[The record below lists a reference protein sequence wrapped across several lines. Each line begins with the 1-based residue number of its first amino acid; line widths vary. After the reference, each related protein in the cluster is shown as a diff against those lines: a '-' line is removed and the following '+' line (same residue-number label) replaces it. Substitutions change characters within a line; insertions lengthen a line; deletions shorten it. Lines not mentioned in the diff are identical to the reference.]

1 MRNEERLLNY
11 KINHNFEFLIPNS
24 EFTLSSLYFFKKIC
38 YNTIMQALLEKT
50 KAYRL
55 IQTERTENRLSH
67 AYLLLYDDAR
77 NLRYALKTF
86 AKLFFQD
93 ENGVLDDRKEKLLDN
108 ESFSDCLIFPAEADK
123 KLKVEDAE
131 KILEE
136 SLLTPVEG
144 DKKLFLVG
152 DFSEANVQTQ
162 NKLLK
167 LLEEPPKGVY
177 FLLGATNAHSVLTT
191 VLSRAKKLEIE
202 PFDVT
207 DITNALQRVY
217 GNKYDKDALSLCAA
231 TSDGNFGKAQNMLE
245 GGYYKTLLETA
256 FSLCLC
262 PSYQF
267 PAIVKQ
273 AGEIKRQKEFLS
285 TLRII
290 FRDGLILKTQGKNA
304 KKNLLLSAETEN
316 LEKVMNAYTV
326 SAFLYA
332 QEAISTAE
340 KQIFTNANFAQCVEI
355 CIAKI
360 QSKN

>member
-1 MRNEERLLNY
+1 
-11 KINHNFEFLIPNS
+11 
-24 EFTLSSLYFFKKIC
+24 
-38 YNTIMQALLEKT
+38 MQTLLETT

-67 AYLLLYDDAR
+67 AYLLIYDDAR

-93 ENGVLDDRKEKLLDN
+93 ENGVLEDRKENLIDA
-108 ESFSDCLIFPAEADK
+108 EIFSDCLIYPAEADK

-136 SLLTPVEG
+136 SVLTPVEG
-144 DKKLFLVG
+144 DIKLFLIA

-191 VLSRAKKLEIE
+191 VLSRTKRLEIE

-207 DITNALQRVY
+207 AITKALHRTY
-217 GNKYDKDALSLCAA
+217 GNKYESSALSLCAA

-245 GGYYKTLLETA
+245 GGYYKTLLDTA
-256 FSLCLC
+256 FSLCLS
-262 PSYQF
+262 PLHNL
-267 PAIVKQ
+267 PAIIKQ
-273 AGEIKRQKEFLS
+273 VGEIKRQKEFLS

-290 FRDGLILKTQGKNA
+290 FRDGLILKTQGEKA
-304 KKNLLLSAETEN
+304 KQNLLLSAEIEN
-316 LEKVMNAYTV
+316 VKNVVNAYTV
-326 SAFLYA
+326 PAFLYA
-332 QEAISTAE
+332 QEAISNAE

-355 CIAKI
+355 CIQKI
-360 QSKN
+360 KLKN

>member
-1 MRNEERLLNY
+1 
-11 KINHNFEFLIPNS
+11 
-24 EFTLSSLYFFKKIC
+24 
-38 YNTIMQALLEKT
+38 MQTLLETT

-67 AYLLLYDDAR
+67 AYLLIYDDAR

-93 ENGVLDDRKEKLLDN
+93 EYGVLEDRKEKLLN
-108 ESFSDCLIFPAEADK
+108 TESFSDCLIYPAEADK

-136 SLLTPVEG
+136 SVLTPVEG
-144 DKKLFLVG
+144 EIKLFLVG

-191 VLSRAKKLEIE
+191 ILSRTKKLEIE
-202 PFDVT
+202 PFDT
-207 DITNALQRVY
+207 IAITKALRREY
-217 GNKYDKDALSLCAA
+217 GDKYDESALSLCAA

-245 GGYYKTLLETA
+245 GGYYKTLLDTA
-256 FSLCLC
+256 FSLCLS
-262 PSYQF
+262 PSYNL
-267 PAIVKQ
+267 PSIVKQ
-273 AGEIKRQKEFLS
+273 IGEIKRQKEFLS

-290 FRDGLILKTQGKNA
+290 FRDGLLLKTQGEKI
-304 KKNLLLSAETEN
+304 KKNLLLSVEMEN
-316 LEKVMNAYTV
+316 LKKVANAYTV
-326 SAFLYA
+326 PAFLFA
-332 QEAISTAE
+332 QECISNAE

-355 CIAKI
+355 CIEKI
-360 QSKN
+360 KSKN

>member
-1 MRNEERLLNY
+1 
-11 KINHNFEFLIPNS
+11 
-24 EFTLSSLYFFKKIC
+24 
-38 YNTIMQALLEKT
+38 MQTLLETT

-67 AYLLLYDDAR
+67 AYLLIYDDAR

-93 ENGVLDDRKEKLLDN
+93 ENGVLEDRKENLIDA
-108 ESFSDCLIFPAEADK
+108 EIFSDCLIYPAEADK

-136 SLLTPVEG
+136 SVLTPVEG
-144 DKKLFLVG
+144 DIKLFLIG

-191 VLSRAKKLEIE
+191 VLSRTKRLEIE

-207 DITNALQRVY
+207 AITKALHRTY
-217 GNKYDKDALSLCAA
+217 GNKYESSALSLCAA

-245 GGYYKTLLETA
+245 GGYYKTLLDTA
-256 FSLCLC
+256 FSLCLS
-262 PSYQF
+262 PSHNL
-267 PAIVKQ
+267 PTVIKQ
-273 AGEIKRQKEFLS
+273 VGEIKRQKEFLS

-290 FRDGLILKTQGKNA
+290 FRDGLILKTQGEKA
-304 KKNLLLSAETEN
+304 KQNLLLSAEI
-316 LEKVMNAYTV
+316 EKVKNMVNAYTV
-326 SAFLYA
+326 PAFLYA
-332 QEAISTAE
+332 QEAISNAE

-355 CIAKI
+355 CIQKI
-360 QSKN
+360 KLKN

>member
-1 MRNEERLLNY
+1 M
-11 KINHNFEFLIPNS
+11 
-24 EFTLSSLYFFKKIC
+24 C
-38 YNTIMQALLEKT
+38 YNIVMQTLLQTT

-67 AYLLLYDDAR
+67 AYLLIYDDAR
-77 NLRYALKTF
+77 NLRFALKTL

-93 ENGVLDDRKEKLLDN
+93 EYGVLDDRKEKLIDT
-108 ESFSDCLIFPAEADK
+108 ESFSDCLLYPAEADK

-136 SLLTPVEG
+136 SVLTPVEG
-144 DKKLFLVG
+144 EIKLFLIG

-191 VLSRAKKLEIE
+191 VLSRTKKLEIE

-207 DITNALQRVY
+207 AITKALHREY
-217 GNKYDKDALSLCAA
+217 GDKYDQAALSLCAA

-245 GGYYKTLLETA
+245 GGYYKTLLDSA
-256 FSLCLC
+256 FSLCLS
-262 PSYQF
+262 PSHNL

-273 AGEIKRQKEFLS
+273 VGEIKRQKEFLS

-290 FRDGLILKTQGKNA
+290 FRDGLLLKTQGEKA
-304 KKNLLLSAETEN
+304 KKNLLLSAEIEN
-316 LEKVMNAYTV
+316 LKNVVNAYTV
-326 SAFLYA
+326 PAFLYA
-332 QEAISTAE
+332 QEAISNAE

-355 CIAKI
+355 CIQKI
-360 QSKN
+360 KTKNQPQ

>member
-1 MRNEERLLNY
+1 
-11 KINHNFEFLIPNS
+11 
-24 EFTLSSLYFFKKIC
+24 
-38 YNTIMQALLEKT
+38 MQTLLET
-50 KAYRL
+50 SKAYRL

-93 ENGVLDDRKEKLLDN
+93 EYGVLEERKEKLLDA
-108 ESFSDCLIFPAEADK
+108 ESFCDCLIYPAEADK

-136 SLLTPVEG
+136 SVLTPVEG
-144 DKKLFLVG
+144 DIKLFLIG

-191 VLSRAKKLEIE
+191 VLSRTKKLEIE
-202 PFDVT
+202 PFDTVA
-207 DITNALQRVY
+207 ITKALQREY
-217 GNKYDKDALSLCAA
+217 GGTYDDAALSLCAA

-245 GGYYKTLLETA
+245 GGYYKTLLDMA

-262 PSYQF
+262 PSHEL
-267 PAIVKQ
+267 PALIKQ
-273 AGEIKRQKEFLS
+273 IGEIKRQKEFLS
-285 TLRII
+285 TLRIL
-290 FRDGLILKTQGKNA
+290 FRDGLILKTQGEKA
-304 KKNLLLSAETEN
+304 KKNLLLSAEIET
-316 LEKVMNAYTV
+316 LKKVMNAYTV
-326 SAFLYA
+326 PAFLYA
-332 QEAISTAE
+332 QESISNAE
-340 KQIFTNANFAQCVEI
+340 RQIFTNANFAQCVEI
-355 CIAKI
+355 CSQKI
-360 QSKN
+360 KTKNQPK